1 MERVASIWVEIQA
14 KGDPSKNKK
23 NDKSYALKV
32 TTSETVG
39 RNSLGN
45 IPKVVSEVD
54 KMQVQ
59 DEQPQEYVV
68 KEIAIENEDKE
79 NVAKMETDG
88 GGPILGKRGRV
99 KGNSSS
105 KKGKERPRNK
115 GARRWKK
122 KVKRPVTQLS
132 LPHEGCCLECKRGSA
147 PLFCISNQE
156 AFEKCSS

>member
-1 MERVASIWVEIQA
+1 MEIVAPIWVKIQA

-32 TTSETVG
+32 TTSEIVG
-39 RNSLGN
+39 SNSLGN

-68 KEIAIENEDKE
+68 KEIAIENEDRE

-99 KGNSSS
+99 
-105 KKGKERPRNK
+105 E
-115 GARRWKK
+115 
-122 KVKRPVTQLS
+122 VQF
-132 LPHEGCCLECKRGSA
+132 
-147 PLFCISNQE
+147 LF
-156 AFEKCSS
+156 